1 MEIEDLQW
9 KLLEAYYS
17 KFLEN
22 SHLSPIAQLL
32 QNCYNHLVS
41 WYKYK
46 KIRRTKLCVS
56 NSIAAPSYLMLFAEC
71 LTSVVNL
78 LPQSSRLGYFSV
90 CTLFLRIPCL
100 RFSVIPSTCTQL
112 QTFTTFADTAALYGI
127 SFPHAHIIPFPKL
140 LALRISYPHANN
152 SLAEAADSASHTE
165 SHILASI

>member
-1 MEIEDLQW
+1 MKIPIF
-9 KLLEAYYS
+9 LL
-17 KFLEN
+17 
-22 SHLSPIAQLL
+22 LL
-32 QNCYNHLVS
+32 NCYKIVTIVLSADTNT
-41 WYKYK
+41 K

-152 SLAEAADSASHTE
+152 SLADAADSATPHRISYPRV
-165 SHILASI
+165 HIMPATC